1 MSWGKKIKAFI
12 GILELLNA
20 KLELLNWKT
29 SLQNSFQILLPENHK
44 FDCKELELIFICF
57 ILVKYFSLAASK
69 VYHANKC
76 DTIQK
81 WENT

>member
-1 MSWGKKIKAFI
+1 MKAFI

-29 SLQNSFQILLPENHK
+29 SLQNSFQILLPENHR
-44 FDCKELELIFICF
+44 FDCKELELIFIFFF

-69 VYHANKC
+69 V
-76 DTIQK
+76 
-81 WENT
+81 